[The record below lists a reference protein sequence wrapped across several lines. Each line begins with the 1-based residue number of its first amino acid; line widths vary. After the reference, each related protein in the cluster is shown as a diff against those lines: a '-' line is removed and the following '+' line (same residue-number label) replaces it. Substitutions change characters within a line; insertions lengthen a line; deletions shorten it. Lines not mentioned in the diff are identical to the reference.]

1 MKKRMKAYMKA
12 VRKMNKK
19 KGTRRKES
27 AYDSKK
33 EEAGT

>member
-12 VRKMNKK
+12 VRKMNK